1 MRREV
6 SSVTKQLKETQMLF
20 REATAVHKWRKRYA
34 TFQIFRCIDRSN
46 VSEKHYYFATT
57 LGDWWQLKRK
67 DRLRELQQFY
77 YGYVIT
83 KRNRHLGLVRR
94 RAGRGGRIIL
104 DKFNED
110 LTDSIS
116 DCDLKGSGSART
128 MNKQKNNE
136 QMMFQF
142 DFTKL

>member
-1 MRREV
+1 MDPPPPINTTIQ
-6 SSVTKQLKETQMLF
+6 STLPTLATISTQ
-20 REATAVHKWRKRYA
+20 H
-34 TFQIFRCIDRSN
+34 QIFLNKKSA
-46 VSEKHYYFATT
+46 SSSKPQ
-57 LGDWWQLKRK
+57 QLKRK